1 MTGPLRERD
10 DAHALLSAEIERAR
24 AGTGRLVLLRGASGT
39 GRTAVLETAA
49 RHAEDR
55 GLRVLRVRCSPEDT
69 SVPFAM
75 VLHLLGPV
83 PEFTDMAPG
92 GDDRGSAARLWR
104 LLRSYA
110 AEGPVLVAVDDVHL
124 ADDSSRRWLT
134 EAARHVDRLPVLLVA
149 TERSQYDVDPRPA
162 GLTQALSPS
171 LVRTHTLAPLSDSAA
186 AGLVRDAFPDASAR
200 WTEECVRAGAGSPLL
215 LHALL
220 DDLGGTPHPDGVP
233 PVPDSCAAL
242 YPGSYPAAV
251 SWWLNSAGPATAD
264 VARCLAALEQAWPTG
279 PPDHRAALRHALP
292 HPQPS
297 PPGAAYR
304 QSPPSDGVYREASP
318 LTGAY
323 GQASPPAG
331 ADRLASPS
339 DAAGRQ
345 ASPLNG
351 VYWEAS
357 PSDAA
362 YPQASASGAAYG
374 QAPPSDGAYGQAS
387 PPAGADRQ
395 ASASGAAY
403 GQVPPSDGAYPQ
415 APLSDSAYGQAS
427 PSAGA
432 DRQASPFGAADRQ
445 ASASGAAY
453 GQASPPGTAYGQAS
467 PSDGADRQAS
477 PFGAVDRQ
485 ASASG
490 AGYPQAPLSDGAYP
504 QTPLSG
510 AGYPQTPLSD
520 GTYPQTPP
528 SDGAYRPGSVFG
540 VVRRH
545 THETPT
551 ARTRRPRDIAPGCR
565 DVWSADPGG
574 GADPRTP
581 LPGGP
586 GPGAGLPEHGPY
598 PHPDELAGPVGGAPY
613 PFHRPYGEPY
623 DGRPESAPRAAY
635 GRTGPPAHA
644 PHRTTLWR
652 TPPPPPAQGSAGDPV
667 DVLAEAA
674 GADPARIEGWLAA
687 MTRLGLLRPDE
698 RGRPR
703 YAHPLLRDAVLTG
716 WPRPRREAVHR
727 SAAEAMLRRG
737 DRVESVARHLLRT
750 PAVGLSWA
758 LRVLRDA
765 VTVAVHD
772 ARPADAV
779 GYLRRALDEPVSD
792 DLRQRLLTE
801 LGSLEY
807 ASADTPAA
815 IARLAEAQHLPAEPR
830 NRVRTAVALGTAL
843 AGRGEIRTAME
854 VLRRTEG
861 RLSGHPGLART
872 VQTATALLSDE
883 DLATRQEVYRWLS
896 ETGRHSPELVGTAG
910 QALLVRYA
918 ATAALISA
926 DEAMV
931 RVRDLLAQPTDP
943 LAEPF
948 LLGTAAA
955 VAQWADEL
963 DEAERLV
970 ERGLAGQHPALL
982 HPMQHALLNTRA
994 DIVASR
1000 GDHAR
1005 LLALA
1010 ADRGPGPGPGPTNRD
1025 AHALMAL
1032 VHTGR
1037 TDEALHYADRFDL
1050 REVPENWEL
1059 NRYLYARGVLRAA
1072 TGDPAGALHDFLEC
1086 GRRQA
1091 AREVISP
1098 VVTPWRTAVAECRL
1112 ALGGGPEALALA
1124 TEELRLA
1131 RVWNTPRTVGRALRV
1146 LGTATGGRRGLE
1158 LAEEAVRTLRD
1169 APADTDMELIPALLA
1184 QGRQLLGAGERGRA
1198 RARLR
1203 EAAELAEGKGAL
1215 RWLTL
1220 AGQALREGGAR
1231 GPVASR
1237 TGADALTGSER
1248 RIAELAADGRT
1259 NTEIADLLHLARRT
1273 VETHLTS
1280 TYRKLRIRR
1289 RTELP
1294 AALERGGRREREPRP
1309 DSRR

>member
-10 DAHALLSAEIERAR
+10 DAHALLAAEIERAR
-24 AGTGRLVLLRGASGT
+24 AGTGRLVLLRGAGGT
-39 GRTAVLETAA
+39 GRTAVLEAA
-49 RHAEDR
+49 VRHAGDR

-69 SVPFAM
+69 PVPFSM

-83 PEFTDMAPG
+83 PEFTDMTPG

-124 ADDSSRRWLT
+124 ADDSSRRWLA

-149 TERSQYDVDPRPA
+149 TERSQYDIDPRSP

-171 LVRTHTLAPLSDSAA
+171 LVRTHTLAPLGDAAA
-186 AGLVRDAFPDASAR
+186 AGLVRDAFPDASAP
-200 WTEECVRAGAGSPLL
+200 WTREVVLAGAGSPLL

-264 VARCLAALEQAWPTG
+264 VARCLAALEQAWSNGPAAERAWLGGSAPERAGRAGAVSDPAWPAGAASEPAGRAGAASDQAWSAGPDPEQARPAGSDPGQARPGG
-279 PPDHRAALRHALP
+279 PPRPGAPRHALP
-292 HPQPS
+292 HP
-297 PPGAAYR
+297 
-304 QSPPSDGVYREASP
+304 
-318 LTGAY
+318 
-323 GQASPPAG
+323 PA
-331 ADRLASPS
+331 P
-339 DAAGRQ
+339 
-345 ASPLNG
+345 
-351 VYWEAS
+351 
-357 PSDAA
+357 
-362 YPQASASGAAYG
+362 ASGAVHRH
-374 QAPPSDGAYGQAS
+374 PHDT
-387 PPAGADRQ
+387 PA
-395 ASASGAAY
+395 
-403 GQVPPSDGAYPQ
+403 
-415 APLSDSAYGQAS
+415 
-427 PSAGA
+427 
-432 DRQASPFGAADRQ
+432 
-445 ASASGAAY
+445 
-453 GQASPPGTAYGQAS
+453 
-467 PSDGADRQAS
+467 
-477 PFGAVDRQ
+477 
-485 ASASG
+485 
-490 AGYPQAPLSDGAYP
+490 
-504 QTPLSG
+504 
-510 AGYPQTPLSD
+510 
-520 GTYPQTPP
+520 
-528 SDGAYRPGSVFG
+528 
-540 VVRRH
+540 VR
-545 THETPT
+545 
-551 ARTRRPRDIAPGCR
+551 ARRPAATAPGCR
-565 DVWSADPGG
+565 DVWSADAVDAGRDPQAPPSPYTRRPAFPESGEPGLLPE
-574 GADPRTP
+574 PR
-581 LPGGP
+581 
-586 GPGAGLPEHGPY
+586 EHGPY
-598 PHPDELAGPVGGAPY
+598 PHPTEPAADVPY
-613 PFHRPYGEPY
+613 PPYRDPYLYPFTAPAPAAPY
-623 DGRPESAPRAAY
+623 DGRPGDASGAAGY
-635 GRTGPPAHA
+635 GRTDPPAHT
-644 PHRTTLWR
+644 PPRTTLR
-652 TPPPPPAQGSAGDPV
+652 YAPAPSAARGAAGDPV
-667 DVLAEAA
+667 GVLAEAA
-674 GADPARIEGWLAA
+674 GADPVRVEGWLAA
-687 MTRLGLLRPDE
+687 MTRLGLLRPDAG
-698 RGRPR
+698 GRPR
-703 YAHPLLRDAVLTG
+703 YAHPLLRDAMLSG

-727 SAAEAMLRRG
+727 AAAEAMLRRG
-737 DRVESVARHLLRT
+737 DRVEAVARHLLRT

-779 GYLRRALDEPVSD
+779 GYLRRALDEPLTD

-830 NRVRTAVALGTAL
+830 NQVRTAVALGTAL

-861 RLSGHPGLART
+861 RLSAHPGLART
-872 VQTATALLSDE
+872 VQTAGALLSDE
-883 DLATRQEVYRWLS
+883 DLATRQQVYRWLS

-918 ATAALISA
+918 ATAGLISA
-926 DEAMV
+926 DEAMA

-970 ERGLAGQHPALL
+970 ERGLVGQHPALL

-1010 ADRGPGPGPGPTNRD
+1010 ADPGPGPGPTNRD

-1037 TDEALHYADRFDL
+1037 TDEALRLADRFDL

-1072 TGDPAGALHDFLEC
+1072 TGDPTGALHDFLEC
-1086 GRRQA
+1086 GRRQS
-1091 AREVISP
+1091 AREVVSP
-1098 VVTPWRTAVAECRL
+1098 VVTPWRTAVAEIRL
-1112 ALGGGPEALALA
+1112 ALGSGPEALALA

-1169 APADTDMELIPALLA
+1169 ASADTDMELIPALLD
-1184 QGRQLLGAGERGRA
+1184 QGRQLLDAGERGRA
-1198 RARLR
+1198 RSRLR
-1203 EAAELAEGKGAL
+1203 EAADLAERKGAL
-1215 RWLTL
+1215 RWLTQ

-1231 GPVASR
+1231 GSVAAR
-1237 TGADALTGSER
+1237 TGAGALTGSER

-1294 AALERGGRREREPRP
+1294 GALERGGHREREPHP
-1309 DSRR
+1309 DPRC

>member
-1 MTGPLRERD
+1 MTGPLRERG
-10 DAHALLSAEIERAR
+10 DAHALLAAEIERAR

-69 SVPFAM
+69 PVPFAM

-124 ADDSSRRWLT
+124 ADDSSRRWLA

-149 TERSQYDVDPRPA
+149 TERSQYDIDPRPP

-171 LVRTHTLAPLSDSAA
+171 LVRTHTLAPLSDTAA
-186 AGLVRDAFPDASAR
+186 AGLVRDAFPHASPP
-200 WTEECVRAGAGSPLL
+200 WTREVVRAGAGSPLL

-220 DDLGGTPHPDGVP
+220 DDLGGTPHPDGIP

-251 SWWLNSAGPATAD
+251 SWWLNSAGPETAD
-264 VARCLAALEQAWPTG
+264 AARGLAALEQAWPAG
-279 PPDHRAALRHALP
+279 PPPRRGALRHALP
-292 HPQPS
+292 HQRTP
-297 PPGAAYR
+297 
-304 QSPPSDGVYREASP
+304 ASEP
-318 LTGAY
+318 VPRHPHDA
-323 GQASPPAG
+323 PA
-331 ADRLASPS
+331 
-339 DAAGRQ
+339 
-345 ASPLNG
+345 
-351 VYWEAS
+351 
-357 PSDAA
+357 
-362 YPQASASGAAYG
+362 
-374 QAPPSDGAYGQAS
+374 
-387 PPAGADRQ
+387 
-395 ASASGAAY
+395 
-403 GQVPPSDGAYPQ
+403 
-415 APLSDSAYGQAS
+415 
-427 PSAGA
+427 
-432 DRQASPFGAADRQ
+432 
-445 ASASGAAY
+445 
-453 GQASPPGTAYGQAS
+453 
-467 PSDGADRQAS
+467 
-477 PFGAVDRQ
+477 
-485 ASASG
+485 
-490 AGYPQAPLSDGAYP
+490 
-504 QTPLSG
+504 
-510 AGYPQTPLSD
+510 
-520 GTYPQTPP
+520 
-528 SDGAYRPGSVFG
+528 
-540 VVRRH
+540 VRS
-545 THETPT
+545 
-551 ARTRRPRDIAPGCR
+551 RRPAATAPGCR
-565 DVWSADPGG
+565 DVWSADAGDAG
-574 GADPRTP
+574 RDPWAAPSEYARGTDFP
-581 LPGGP
+581 AFG
-586 GPGAGLPEHGPY
+586 GAGLLAELGEHGPY
-598 PHPDELAGPVGGAPY
+598 PHPTEAQYPPHLTEAQYPPHLTEAQYPPYRDPY
-613 PFHRPYGEPY
+613 PF
-623 DGRPESAPRAAY
+623 PESAPYGGRPEPAPGGAGY
-635 GRTGPPAHA
+635 GRTDPPASAPHPAALRHA
-644 PHRTTLWR
+644 PR
-652 TPPPPPAQGSAGDPV
+652 PPAERGTAGDPV
-667 DVLAEAA
+667 GVLAEAV
-674 GADPARIEGWLAA
+674 GADPVRIEGWLAA
-687 MTRLGLLRPDE
+687 MTRLGLLRPDAD
-698 RGRPR
+698 GRPR
-703 YAHPLLRDAVLTG
+703 YAHPLLRDAVLSG

-727 SAAEAMLRRG
+727 AAAEAMLRRG
-737 DRVESVARHLLRT
+737 ARVEAVARHLLRT
-750 PAVGLSWA
+750 PAVGRSWA

-779 GYLRRALDEPVSD
+779 GYLRRALDEPLSD

-815 IARLAEAQHLPAEPR
+815 IARLAEAQNLPAEPR
-830 NRVRTAVALGTAL
+830 NQVRTAVALGTAL
-843 AGRGEIRTAME
+843 AGRGEISTAME

-861 RLSGHPGLART
+861 RLAAHPGLART
-872 VQTATALLSDE
+872 VQAAGALLSDE
-883 DLATRQEVYRWLS
+883 DPATRQEVYRWLS
-896 ETGRHSPELVGTAG
+896 DTGRHSPELIGTAG

-926 DEAMV
+926 DEAMT

-982 HPMQHALLNTRA
+982 HPMRHALLNTRA
-994 DIVASR
+994 DIAASR
-1000 GDHAR
+1000 GDHTR
-1005 LLALA
+1005 LLTLD
-1010 ADRGPGPGPGPTNRD
+1010 ADSGPGPGPTNRD

-1037 TDEALHYADRFDL
+1037 SDEALRLADRFDL

-1059 NRYLYARGVLRAA
+1059 NRNLYARGVLRAA
-1072 TGDPAGALHDFLEC
+1072 TGDPMGALHDFLEC
-1086 GRRQA
+1086 GRRQS
-1091 AREVISP
+1091 AREVVSP
-1098 VVTPWRTAVAECRL
+1098 VVTPWRTAAAEIRL
-1112 ALGGGPEALALA
+1112 AFGGGPEALALA

-1169 APADTDMELIPALLA
+1169 AAVDTDMELIPALLA
-1184 QGRQLLGAGERGRA
+1184 QGRQLLDAGERGRA
-1198 RARLR
+1198 RSRLR
-1203 EAAELAEGKGAL
+1203 EAADLAERRGAR
-1215 RWLTL
+1215 RWLHL

-1231 GPVASR
+1231 GPAATR
-1237 TGADALTGSER
+1237 TGAGALTGSER

-1259 NTEIADLLHLARRT
+1259 NTEIAELLHLARRT

-1294 AALERGGRREREPRP
+1294 GALERGGHREREPHP
-1309 DSRR
+1309 DTRC

>member
-10 DAHALLSAEIERAR
+10 DAHALLAAEIERAR
-24 AGTGRLVLLRGASGT
+24 AGTGRLVLLRGAGGT
-39 GRTAVLETAA
+39 GRTAVLEAA
-49 RHAEDR
+49 VRHAGDR

-69 SVPFAM
+69 PVPFSM

-83 PEFTDMAPG
+83 PEFTDMTPG

-124 ADDSSRRWLT
+124 ADDSSRRWLA

-149 TERSQYDVDPRPA
+149 TERSQYDIDPRPP

-171 LVRTHTLAPLSDSAA
+171 LVRTHTLAPLSDAAA
-186 AGLVRDAFPDASAR
+186 AGLVRDAFPDASAP
-200 WTEECVRAGAGSPLL
+200 WTREVVLAGAGSPLL

-264 VARCLAALEQAWPTG
+264 VARCLAALEQAWPAGAAPERAGSNGPAPEGAWPGGWPRERAWPNGAAAGQAWSTGQASEQAWSTGQASERAWSTG
-279 PPDHRAALRHALP
+279 PASEQAGSTGQASDQAWSTGPAPEQARPAGPDPEQARPGGSPRQGVPRHALP
-292 HPQPS
+292 HPPAPAS
-297 PPGAAYR
+297 EAVHRHPHDTPAVRAHRPAA
-304 QSPPSDGVYREASP
+304 
-318 LTGAY
+318 T
-323 GQASPPAG
+323 
-331 ADRLASPS
+331 
-339 DAAGRQ
+339 
-345 ASPLNG
+345 
-351 VYWEAS
+351 
-357 PSDAA
+357 
-362 YPQASASGAAYG
+362 
-374 QAPPSDGAYGQAS
+374 
-387 PPAGADRQ
+387 
-395 ASASGAAY
+395 
-403 GQVPPSDGAYPQ
+403 
-415 APLSDSAYGQAS
+415 
-427 PSAGA
+427 
-432 DRQASPFGAADRQ
+432 
-445 ASASGAAY
+445 
-453 GQASPPGTAYGQAS
+453 
-467 PSDGADRQAS
+467 
-477 PFGAVDRQ
+477 
-485 ASASG
+485 
-490 AGYPQAPLSDGAYP
+490 
-504 QTPLSG
+504 
-510 AGYPQTPLSD
+510 
-520 GTYPQTPP
+520 
-528 SDGAYRPGSVFG
+528 
-540 VVRRH
+540 
-545 THETPT
+545 
-551 ARTRRPRDIAPGCR
+551 APGCR
-565 DVWSADPGG
+565 DVWSADAVDAGRDPQAPPSPYTRRPAFPESGEPGLLPE
-574 GADPRTP
+574 PR
-581 LPGGP
+581 
-586 GPGAGLPEHGPY
+586 EHGPY
-598 PHPDELAGPVGGAPY
+598 PHPTEPADVPY
-613 PFHRPYGEPY
+613 PPYRDPYLYPFTAPAPAPAPVAPY
-623 DGRPESAPRAAY
+623 DGRPGAASGAAGY
-635 GRTGPPAHA
+635 GRTDPPAHT
-644 PHRTTLWR
+644 PPRTTLR
-652 TPPPPPAQGSAGDPV
+652 YTPVPSAARGSAGYPV

-674 GADPARIEGWLAA
+674 GADPVRVEGWLAA
-687 MTRLGLLRPDE
+687 MTRLGLLRPDAG
-698 RGRPR
+698 GRPR
-703 YAHPLLRDAVLTG
+703 YAHPLLRDAVLSG

-727 SAAEAMLRRG
+727 AAAEAMLRRG
-737 DRVESVARHLLRT
+737 DRVEAVARHLLRT

-779 GYLRRALDEPVSD
+779 GYLRRALDEPLTD

-830 NRVRTAVALGTAL
+830 NQVRTAVALGTAL

-861 RLSGHPGLART
+861 RLSAHPGLART
-872 VQTATALLSDE
+872 VQTAGALLSDE
-883 DLATRQEVYRWLS
+883 DLATRQQVYRWLS
-896 ETGRHSPELVGTAG
+896 ETGRVSPELVGTAG

-918 ATAALISA
+918 ATAGLISA
-926 DEAMV
+926 DEAMT

-970 ERGLAGQHPALL
+970 ERGLVGQHPALL

-1010 ADRGPGPGPGPTNRD
+1010 ADPGPGPGPTNRD

-1037 TDEALHYADRFDL
+1037 TDEALRLADRFDL

-1072 TGDPAGALHDFLEC
+1072 TGDPTGALHDFLEC
-1086 GRRQA
+1086 GRRQS
-1091 AREVISP
+1091 AREVVSP
-1098 VVTPWRTAVAECRL
+1098 VVTPWRTAVAEIRL
-1112 ALGGGPEALALA
+1112 AFGSGPEALALA

-1169 APADTDMELIPALLA
+1169 ASADTDMELIPALLA
-1184 QGRQLLGAGERGRA
+1184 QGRQLLDAGERGRA
-1198 RARLR
+1198 RSRLR
-1203 EAAELAEGKGAL
+1203 EAADLAERKGAL
-1215 RWLTL
+1215 RWLTQ

-1231 GPVASR
+1231 GSVAAR
-1237 TGADALTGSER
+1237 TGAGALTGSER

-1294 AALERGGRREREPRP
+1294 GALERGGHREREPHP
-1309 DSRR
+1309 DPRC

>member
-1 MTGPLRERD
+1 M
-10 DAHALLSAEIERAR
+10 
-24 AGTGRLVLLRGASGT
+24 
-39 GRTAVLETAA
+39 
-49 RHAEDR
+49 
-55 GLRVLRVRCSPEDT
+55 
-69 SVPFAM
+69 
-75 VLHLLGPV
+75 
-83 PEFTDMAPG
+83 
-92 GDDRGSAARLWR
+92 
-104 LLRSYA
+104 
-110 AEGPVLVAVDDVHL
+110 
-124 ADDSSRRWLT
+124 
-134 EAARHVDRLPVLLVA
+134 
-149 TERSQYDVDPRPA
+149 
-162 GLTQALSPS
+162 
-171 LVRTHTLAPLSDSAA
+171 
-186 AGLVRDAFPDASAR
+186 
-200 WTEECVRAGAGSPLL
+200 RAGAGSPLL

-251 SWWLNSAGPATAD
+251 SWWLKSAGPATAD
-264 VARCLAALEQAWPTG
+264 VARCLAALEQAWPAG
-279 PPDHRAALRHALP
+279 PPERRGALRHALP
-292 HPQPS
+292 HPRTPS
-297 PPGAAYR
+297 SNTAYAQTPPPNAAYR
-304 QSPPSDGVYREASP
+304 QAPPSDGVYRQAPPSDGVYREASP
-318 LTGAY
+318 LG
-323 GQASPPAG
+323 GASP
-331 ADRLASPS
+331 
-339 DAAGRQ
+339 Q
-345 ASPLNG
+345 ASPLDG
-351 VYWEAS
+351 VYGQVSPLGGAS
-357 PSDAA
+357 PQASPLGGA
-362 YPQASASGAAYG
+362 YPQPSSADGVYR
-374 QAPPSDGAYGQAS
+374 QAPPSDGVYREASPLDGVYGQVSPFGTASPQAS
-387 PPAGADRQ
+387 PTG
-395 ASASGAAY
+395 GAY
-403 GQVPPSDGAYPQ
+403 GQVSPSGTGSSQALPSDGAYPQ
-415 APLSDSAYGQAS
+415 APS
-427 PSAGA
+427 P
-432 DRQASPFGAADRQ
+432 D
-445 ASASGAAY
+445 AAY
-453 GQASPPGTAYGQAS
+453 QRVSSFDTA
-467 PSDGADRQAS
+467 
-477 PFGAVDRQ
+477 
-485 ASASG
+485 
-490 AGYPQAPLSDGAYP
+490 
-504 QTPLSG
+504 
-510 AGYPQTPLSD
+510 
-520 GTYPQTPP
+520 
-528 SDGAYRPGSVFG
+528 
-540 VVRRH
+540 RRH
-545 THETPT
+545 PHEAPT
-551 ARTRRPRDIAPGCR
+551 ARSRRPRDIAPGCR
-565 DVWSADPGG
+565 DVWSAG
-574 GADPRTP
+574 PRTP

-586 GPGAGLPEHGPY
+586 GAELPEHGPY
-598 PHPDELAGPVGGAPY
+598 PHPDESAGPADGAPY
-613 PFHRPYGEPY
+613 PAYAVHDPY
-623 DGRPESAPRAAY
+623 DGRPQDAPGAVY
-635 GRTGPPAHA
+635 GRTEPPAHA

-652 TPPPPPAQGSAGDPV
+652 TPSPPPAQGSAGDPV

-687 MTRLGLLRPDE
+687 MTRLGLLRPDMG
-698 RGRPR
+698 GRPR
-703 YAHPLLRDAVLTG
+703 YAHPLLRDAVLSG

-727 SAAEAMLRRG
+727 AAAEAMLRRG
-737 DRVESVARHLLRT
+737 DRVEAVARHLLRT
-750 PAVGLSWA
+750 PAVGRSWT

-779 GYLRRALDEPVSD
+779 RYLRRALDEPLTD

-815 IARLAEAQHLPAEPR
+815 IARLAEAQHLPADPR

-861 RLSGHPGLART
+861 RLSGHHPGLART

-883 DLATRQEVYRWLS
+883 DLATRQEVYRWLC

-926 DEAMV
+926 DEAMT

-994 DIVASR
+994 DIVAAR

-1010 ADRGPGPGPGPTNRD
+1010 ADTGPGPGPTNRD

-1037 TDEALHYADRFDL
+1037 SDEALRHADRFDL

-1059 NRYLYARGVLRAA
+1059 NRFLYARGVLRAA

-1131 RVWNTPRTVGRALRV
+1131 RVWGTPRTVGRALRV

-1169 APADTDMELIPALLA
+1169 ASADTDMELIPALLA
-1184 QGRQLLGAGERGRA
+1184 QGRQLLDAGERGRA

-1203 EAAELAEGKGAL
+1203 EAAELAERKGAL

-1231 GPVASR
+1231 GSVASR
-1237 TGADALTGSER
+1237 TGAGALTGSER

-1259 NTEIADLLHLARRT
+1259 TRRSPGEHAADDEADRGAAARQRA
-1273 VETHLTS
+1273 VDAEAFRAPS
-1280 TYRKLRIRR
+1280 
-1289 RTELP
+1289 
-1294 AALERGGRREREPRP
+1294 GR
-1309 DSRR
+1309 

>member
-10 DAHALLSAEIERAR
+10 DAHALLAAEIERAR
-24 AGTGRLVLLRGASGT
+24 AGTGRLVLLRGATGT

-104 LLRSYA
+104 LLRAYA
-110 AEGPVLVAVDDVHL
+110 ADGPVLVAVDDVHL
-124 ADDSSRRWLT
+124 ADESSRRWLT

-149 TERSQYDVDPRPA
+149 TERSQYDVEPRPA

-171 LVRTHTLAPLSDSAA
+171 LVRTHTLAPLSDTAA
-186 AGLVRDAFPDASAR
+186 AGLVRDAFPDASPA
-200 WTEECVRAGAGSPLL
+200 WTREVVLAGAGSPLL
-215 LHALL
+215 LNALL
-220 DDLGGTPHPDGVP
+220 DDLGGTPHPDGIP
-233 PVPDSCAAL
+233 PVPDTCAAL

-251 SWWLNSAGPATAD
+251 SWWLKSAGPATAD
-264 VARCLAALEQAWPTG
+264 VARCLAALEQAWPAR
-279 PPDHRAALRHALP
+279 PPDGRGALRHAVP
-292 HPQPS
+292 HPRT
-297 PPGAAYR
+297 PPQDAAYR
-304 QSPPSDGVYREASP
+304 QALPSDGVYRLASP
-318 LTGAY
+318 LGTAHP
-323 GQASPPAG
+323 QAS
-331 ADRLASPS
+331 S
-339 DAAGRQ
+339 
-345 ASPLNG
+345 
-351 VYWEAS
+351 
-357 PSDAA
+357 SDAA
-362 YPQASASGAAYG
+362 YRQALPSDGVYRQAAPLSGTHPQASAADASYPQVPSADAAYR
-374 QAPPSDGAYGQAS
+374 QALPSDAVYRQAAWSDAAY
-387 PPAGADRQ
+387 RQ
-395 ASASGAAY
+395 ASA
-403 GQVPPSDGAYPQ
+403 SDGAYPQ
-415 APLSDSAYGQAS
+415 ASLFD
-427 PSAGA
+427 
-432 DRQASPFGAADRQ
+432 
-445 ASASGAAY
+445 
-453 GQASPPGTAYGQAS
+453 TA
-467 PSDGADRQAS
+467 
-477 PFGAVDRQ
+477 
-485 ASASG
+485 
-490 AGYPQAPLSDGAYP
+490 
-504 QTPLSG
+504 
-510 AGYPQTPLSD
+510 
-520 GTYPQTPP
+520 
-528 SDGAYRPGSVFG
+528 
-540 VVRRH
+540 RRH
-545 THETPT
+545 PHESPT
-551 ARTRRPRDIAPGCR
+551 ARSHRPRDIAPGCR
-565 DVWSADPGG
+565 DVWSAE
-574 GADPRTP
+574 PRTP
-581 LPGGP
+581 LPG
-586 GPGAGLPEHGPY
+586 PGAEVPEHGPY
-598 PHPDELAGPVGGAPY
+598 PHPDEPAGPADGSPY
-613 PFHRPYGEPY
+613 RAYPVHDPY
-623 DGRPESAPRAAY
+623 DGRPPAAPGAAY
-635 GRTGPPAHA
+635 GRTDPPAHV
-644 PHRTTLWR
+644 PHRTTSWR
-652 TPPPPPAQGSAGDPV
+652 TPSPSPSPSSSQGSAGDPV

-687 MTRLGLLRPDE
+687 MTRLGLLRPDAG
-698 RGRPR
+698 GRPR
-703 YAHPLLRDAVLTG
+703 FAHPLLRDAVLSG

-727 SAAEAMLRRG
+727 AAAEAMLRRG
-737 DRVESVARHLLRT
+737 DRVEAVARHLLRT
-750 PAVGLSWA
+750 PAVGRSWA

-779 GYLRRALDEPVSD
+779 RYLRRALDEPLTD

-815 IARLAEAQHLPAEPR
+815 IARLAEAQHLPADPR

-872 VQTATALLSDE
+872 VQTATALLSDA

-896 ETGRHSPELVGTAG
+896 ETGRVSPELVGTAG

-926 DEAMV
+926 DEAMT

-1010 ADRGPGPGPGPTNRD
+1010 ADTGPGTGPTNRD

-1037 TDEALHYADRFDL
+1037 TDEALRHADRFDL
-1050 REVPENWEL
+1050 REAPENWEL

-1131 RVWNTPRTVGRALRV
+1131 RVWGTPRTVGRALRV

-1158 LAEEAVRTLRD
+1158 LAEEAVRTLRE
-1169 APADTDMELIPALLA
+1169 ASADTDMELIPALLA
-1184 QGRQLLGAGERGRA
+1184 QGRQLLDAGERGRA

-1203 EAAELAEGKGAL
+1203 EAADLAERKGAL

-1294 AALERGGRREREPRP
+1294 GALERGGRRERERHP
-1309 DSRR
+1309 DTRG

>member
-24 AGTGRLVLLRGASGT
+24 AGSGRLVLLRGASGT

-83 PEFTDMAPG
+83 PEFTDTAPG

-110 AEGPVLVAVDDVHL
+110 AEGPVLLAVDDVHL

-186 AGLVRDAFPDASAR
+186 AALVREAFPDASAR

-292 HPQPS
+292 RQRAAA
-297 PPGAAYR
+297 PGAAYR
-304 QSPPSDGVYREASP
+304 QAPPSDGVYREASP
-318 LTGAY
+318 LAGGY
-323 GQASPPAG
+323 GQASPWDG
-331 ADRLASPS
+331 ADRPAS
-339 DAAGRQ
+339 
-345 ASPLNG
+345 
-351 VYWEAS
+351 
-357 PSDAA
+357 SDAA
-362 YPQASASGAAYG
+362 YPRASAPGAAYR
-374 QAPPSDGAYGQAS
+374 QAPPSDGAYGQAPLSAGGYGQAS
-387 PPAGADRQ
+387 PWHGADRQ
-395 ASASGAAY
+395 ASLSDGADRPASSDAAYPRASAPGAAY
-403 GQVPPSDGAYPQ
+403 PQAPPSDGAYGQ
-415 APLSDSAYGQAS
+415 TQLSAGGYGQAS
-427 PSAGA
+427 PWHGADRQASLSDSA
-432 DRQASPFGAADRQ
+432 DRQASPFGTADRQ
-445 ASASGAAY
+445 ASAPDAAY
-453 GQASPPGTAYGQAS
+453 GQAPS
-467 PSDGADRQAS
+467 SDGVY
-477 PFGAVDRQ
+477 G
-485 ASASG
+485 
-490 AGYPQAPLSDGAYP
+490 QAPLSDGAYG
-504 QTPLSG
+504 Q
-510 AGYPQTPLSD
+510 APLSD
-520 GTYPQTPP
+520 GAYGQAPLDGVYGQAPP
-528 SDGAYRPGSVFG
+528 SDAAYPQGSVVG
-540 VVRRH
+540 AVRRH

-574 GADPRTP
+574 GADPRSP

-586 GPGAGLPEHGPY
+586 GPGAELPEHGPY
-598 PHPDELAGPVGGAPY
+598 PHPDELAGPADGVPY
-613 PFHRPYGEPY
+613 PVHGPYDGPY
-623 DGRPESAPRAAY
+623 DGRTESAPRAAY

-652 TPPPPPAQGSAGDPV
+652 TPSPPPAQGSAGDPV

-698 RGRPR
+698 GGRPR

-737 DRVESVARHLLRT
+737 DRVEAVARHLLRT

-926 DEAMV
+926 DEAMA

-1010 ADRGPGPGPGPTNRD
+1010 ADRGPGPGSGPTNRD

-1203 EAAELAEGKGAL
+1203 EAAELAERKGAL

-1309 DSRR
+1309 DARC

>member
-24 AGTGRLVLLRGASGT
+24 AGSGRLVLLRGASGT

-83 PEFTDMAPG
+83 PEFTDTAPG

-110 AEGPVLVAVDDVHL
+110 AEGPVLLAVDDVHL

-186 AGLVRDAFPDASAR
+186 AALVREAFPDASAR

-292 HPQPS
+292 RQRAAA
-297 PPGAAYR
+297 PGAAYR
-304 QSPPSDGVYREASP
+304 
-318 LTGAY
+318 
-323 GQASPPAG
+323 
-331 ADRLASPS
+331 
-339 DAAGRQ
+339 
-345 ASPLNG
+345 
-351 VYWEAS
+351 
-357 PSDAA
+357 
-362 YPQASASGAAYG
+362 
-374 QAPPSDGAYGQAS
+374 QAPPSDGAYGQTQLSAGGYGQA
-387 PPAGADRQ
+387 PPWHGADRQ
-395 ASASGAAY
+395 AS
-403 GQVPPSDGAYPQ
+403 
-415 APLSDSAYGQAS
+415 L
-427 PSAGA
+427 
-432 DRQASPFGAADRQ
+432 
-445 ASASGAAY
+445 
-453 GQASPPGTAYGQAS
+453 
-467 PSDGADRQAS
+467 SDGADRQAS
-477 PFGAVDRQ
+477 PFGTADRQ
-485 ASASG
+485 ASAPDAAYGQAPSSDG
-490 AGYPQAPLSDGAYP
+490 VYGQAPLSDGVYGQAPSSDGAYG
-504 QTPLSG
+504 Q
-510 AGYPQTPLSD
+510 APLSD
-520 GTYPQTPP
+520 GVYGQAPLDGAYGQAPP
-528 SDGAYRPGSVFG
+528 SDAAYPQGSVVG
-540 VVRRH
+540 AVRRH

-574 GADPRTP
+574 GADPRSP

-586 GPGAGLPEHGPY
+586 GPGAELPEHGPY
-598 PHPDELAGPVGGAPY
+598 PHPDELAGPADGVPY
-613 PFHRPYGEPY
+613 PVHGPYDGPY
-623 DGRPESAPRAAY
+623 DGRTESAPRAAY

-652 TPPPPPAQGSAGDPV
+652 TPSPPPAQGSAGDPV

-698 RGRPR
+698 GGRPR

-737 DRVESVARHLLRT
+737 DRVEAVARHLLRT

-1010 ADRGPGPGPGPTNRD
+1010 ADRGPGPGSGPTNRD

-1203 EAAELAEGKGAL
+1203 EAAELAERKGAL

-1309 DSRR
+1309 GTRC

>member
-83 PEFTDMAPG
+83 PEFTDTAPG

-104 LLRSYA
+104 LLRSHA

-292 HPQPS
+292 HPQAS

-304 QSPPSDGVYREASP
+304 QAPPSDGVYREASP
-318 LTGAY
+318 L
-323 GQASPPAG
+323 AG
-331 ADRLASPS
+331 
-339 DAAGRQ
+339 
-345 ASPLNG
+345 
-351 VYWEAS
+351 
-357 PSDAA
+357 
-362 YPQASASGAAYG
+362 AYG
-374 QAPPSDGAYGQAS
+374 QAPPLDGTARPAS
-387 PPAGADRQ
+387 SRD
-395 ASASGAAY
+395 AAY
-403 GQVPPSDGAYPQ
+403 AQ
-415 APLSDSAYGQAS
+415 ASAYGQA
-427 PSAGA
+427 
-432 DRQASPFGAADRQ
+432 
-445 ASASGAAY
+445 
-453 GQASPPGTAYGQAS
+453 
-467 PSDGADRQAS
+467 
-477 PFGAVDRQ
+477 
-485 ASASG
+485 
-490 AGYPQAPLSDGAYP
+490 L
-504 QTPLSG
+504 
-510 AGYPQTPLSD
+510 
-520 GTYPQTPP
+520 P
-528 SDGAYRPGSVFG
+528 SDGAYRQGPAFG
-540 VVRRH
+540 AVRRH

-565 DVWSADPGG
+565 DVWSADSGG

-581 LPGGP
+581 P
-586 GPGAGLPEHGPY
+586 PGAELVEHGPY
-598 PHPDELAGPVGGAPY
+598 PHPDEPAGFTDGAPY
-613 PFHRPYGEPY
+613 PASSVHGPY
-623 DGRPESAPRAAY
+623 D
-635 GRTGPPAHA
+635 AHA

-652 TPPPPPAQGSAGDPV
+652 TPSPPPAQGSAGDPV

-698 RGRPR
+698 GGRPR

-737 DRVESVARHLLRT
+737 DRVEAVARHLLRT

-872 VQTATALLSDE
+872 VQTATALLSDA
-883 DLATRQEVYRWLS
+883 DLATRQEVYRWLC
-896 ETGRHSPELVGTAG
+896 ETGRVSPELVGTAG

-994 DIVASR
+994 DIVAAR

-1010 ADRGPGPGPGPTNRD
+1010 ADRGPGPGSGPGNRD

-1037 TDEALHYADRFDL
+1037 TDEALHYAARFDL

-1203 EAAELAEGKGAL
+1203 EAAELAERKGAL

-1237 TGADALTGSER
+1237 TGAGALTGSER